1 MRNLIRMFLTHLHF
15 THQSVTSEELFDVQG
30 DFRDIFLFNKA
41 LFLEIKK
48 LLHSCMQRINE
59 LEPQKG

>member
-1 MRNLIRMFLTHLHF
+1 MRNLIRMFHTHLHF
-15 THQSVTSEELFDVQG
+15 THQSVSSEELFDVQG

-41 LFLEIKK
+41 LFLEIQK

-59 LEPQKG
+59 LEP